1 MKFFIDTAD
10 KNKIMD
16 LMSTGMIDCV
26 TTNPS
31 LIAKN
36 GDDMAETIKGICNIQ
51 NGPVSAEVT
60 AIDYDGMVEEGEY
73 LASLAD
79 NVVVKVPLTQEGLM
93 ACKTLA
99 RLGINVNVTL
109 CFSLGQALLAAKAD
123 ATYISPFVGRLDDTG
138 ENGMELIRDI
148 VKMYGLH
155 GLHTEVLVAS
165 VRSVKHVEQ
174 AALLGADVCTIP
186 PKILLELY
194 EHPLTGKGLDAFMA
208 DWANTG
214 QSILPQG
221 HRGMRDE
228 SKRLVLGPDDGSF
241 AI

>member
-16 LMSTGMIDCV
+16 LVPTGMIDGV

-31 LIAKN
+31 LIMKQ
-36 GDDMAETIKGICNIQ
+36 GDDMATTIKGICNIQ

-60 AIDYDGMVEEGEY
+60 AIDYAHMVEEGQY

-79 NVVVKVPLTQEGLM
+79 NVVVKVPLTVDGLK
-93 ACKTLA
+93 ACKTL
-99 RLGINVNVTL
+99 RHLKIDVNVTL
-109 CFSLGQALLAAKAD
+109 CFSVAQALLAAKAD

-138 ENGMELIRDI
+138 EDGMDLIKDI
-148 VKMYGLH
+148 VKKYGLH
-155 GLHTEVLVAS
+155 GFNTHVLVAS
-165 VRSVKHVEQ
+165 IRNIQHVEQ
-174 AALLGADVCTIP
+174 AAVLGADVCTIP
-186 PKILLELY
+186 PKVLLELY
-194 EHPLTGKGLDAFMA
+194 EHPLTKKGLDDFLV

-214 QSILPQG
+214 QSILPAG
-221 HRGMRDE
+221 HTNLE
-228 SKRLVLGPDDGSF
+228 KSTKVKLSEDDGSF

>member
-16 LMSTGMIDCV
+16 LVPTGMIDGV

-31 LIAKN
+31 LIMKQ
-36 GDDMAETIKGICNIQ
+36 GDDMATTIKGICNIQ

-60 AIDYDGMVEEGEY
+60 AIDYAHMVEEGQY

-79 NVVVKVPLTQEGLM
+79 NVVVKVPLTVDGLK
-93 ACKTLA
+93 ACKTL
-99 RLGINVNVTL
+99 RHLKIDVNVTL
-109 CFSLGQALLAAKAD
+109 CFSVAQALLAAKAD

-138 ENGMELIRDI
+138 EDGMDLIKDI

-155 GLHTEVLVAS
+155 GFNTQVLVAS
-165 VRSVKHVEQ
+165 IRNIQHVEQ
-174 AALLGADVCTIP
+174 AAVLGADVCTIP
-186 PKILLELY
+186 PKVLLELY
-194 EHPLTGKGLDAFMA
+194 EHPLTKKGLDDFLV

-214 QSILPQG
+214 QSILPAG
-221 HRGMRDE
+221 HTNLE
-228 SKRLVLGPDDGSF
+228 KSTKIKLSEDDGSF

>member
-16 LMSTGMIDCV
+16 LVPTGMIDGV

-31 LIAKN
+31 LIMKQ
-36 GDDMAETIKGICNIQ
+36 GDDMATTIKGICNIQ

-60 AIDYDGMVEEGEY
+60 AIDYAHMVEEGQY

-79 NVVVKVPLTQEGLM
+79 NVVVKVPLTVDGLK
-93 ACKTLA
+93 ACKTL
-99 RLGINVNVTL
+99 RHLKIDVNVTL
-109 CFSLGQALLAAKAD
+109 CFSVAQALLAAKAD

-138 ENGMELIRDI
+138 EDGMDLIKNI
-148 VKMYGLH
+148 VQMYCVQGF
-155 GLHTEVLVAS
+155 TTRVLVAS
-165 VRSVKHVEQ
+165 IRNVEHVMK
-174 AALLGADVCTIP
+174 AAILGAHIVTIP
-186 PKILLELY
+186 PKIVYELY
-194 EHPLTGKGLDAFMA
+194 EHPLTKKGLNAFLV

-214 QSILPQG
+214 QSILPAG
-221 HRGMRDE
+221 HTNLE
-228 SKRLVLGPDDGSF
+228 KSTKVKLSEDDGSF

>member
-10 KNKIMD
+10 KDKIMD
-16 LMSTGMIDCV
+16 LIPTGMVDGV

-31 LIAKN
+31 LIMKQ
-36 GDDMAETIKGICNIQ
+36 GDDMATTIKGICNIQ

-60 AIDYDGMVEEGEY
+60 AIDHSHMVEEGQY

-79 NVVVKVPLTQEGLM
+79 NVVVKVPLTVDGLK
-93 ACKTLA
+93 ACKTL
-99 RLGINVNVTL
+99 RHLKIDVNVTL
-109 CFSLGQALLAAKAD
+109 CFSVAQALLAAKAD

-138 ENGMELIRDI
+138 EDGMDLIKDI

-155 GLHTEVLVAS
+155 GFNTQVLVAS
-165 VRSVKHVEQ
+165 IRNIQHVEQ
-174 AALLGADVCTIP
+174 AAVLGADVCTIP
-186 PKILLELY
+186 PKVLLELY
-194 EHPLTGKGLDAFMA
+194 EHPLTKKGLDDFLV

-214 QSILPQG
+214 QSILPAG
-221 HRGMRDE
+221 HTNLE
-228 SKRLVLGPDDGSF
+228 KSTKVKLSEDDGSF

>member
-16 LMSTGMIDCV
+16 LMSTGMIDGV

-99 RLGINVNVTL
+99 RLGINVNVNL
-109 CFSLGQALLAAKAD
+109 CFSLGQALLAA
-123 ATYISPFVGRLDDTG
+123 
-138 ENGMELIRDI
+138 
-148 VKMYGLH
+148 
-155 GLHTEVLVAS
+155 
-165 VRSVKHVEQ
+165 
-174 AALLGADVCTIP
+174 
-186 PKILLELY
+186 
-194 EHPLTGKGLDAFMA
+194 
-208 DWANTG
+208 
-214 QSILPQG
+214 
-221 HRGMRDE
+221 
-228 SKRLVLGPDDGSF
+228 
-241 AI
+241 

>member
-10 KNKIMD
+10 KDKIMD
-16 LMSTGMIDCV
+16 LIPTGMVDGV

-31 LIAKN
+31 LIMKQ
-36 GDDMAETIKGICNIQ
+36 GDDMATTIKGICNIQ

-60 AIDYDGMVEEGEY
+60 AIDHSHMVEEGQY

-79 NVVVKVPLTQEGLM
+79 NVVVKVPLTVDGLI
-93 ACKTLA
+93 ACKTL
-99 RLGINVNVTL
+99 RHLSIDVNVTL
-109 CFSLGQALLAAKAD
+109 CFSVAQALLAAKAD

-138 ENGMELIRDI
+138 EDGMDLIKNI
-148 VKMYGLH
+148 VQMYCVQGF
-155 GLHTEVLVAS
+155 TTRVLVAS
-165 VRSVKHVEQ
+165 IRNVEHVMK
-174 AALLGADVCTIP
+174 AAILGAHIVTIP
-186 PKILLELY
+186 PKIVYELY
-194 EHPLTGKGLDAFMA
+194 EHPLTKKGLDAFLA

-221 HRGMRDE
+221 HTNLE
-228 SKRLVLGPDDGSF
+228 KSTKIKLSEDDGSF

>member
-16 LMSTGMIDCV
+16 LVPTGMIDGV

-31 LIAKN
+31 LIMKQ
-36 GDDMAETIKGICNIQ
+36 GDDMATTIKGICNIQ

-60 AIDYDGMVEEGEY
+60 AIDYAHMGEEGQY

-79 NVVVKVPLTQEGLM
+79 NVVVKVPLTVDGLK
-93 ACKTLA
+93 ACKTL
-99 RLGINVNVTL
+99 RHLKIDVNVTL
-109 CFSLGQALLAAKAD
+109 CFSVAQALLAAKAD

-138 ENGMELIRDI
+138 EDGMDLIKDI

-155 GLHTEVLVAS
+155 GFNTQVLVAS
-165 VRSVKHVEQ
+165 IRNIQHVEQ
-174 AALLGADVCTIP
+174 AAVLGADVCTIP
-186 PKILLELY
+186 PKVLLDLY
-194 EHPLTGKGLDAFMA
+194 EHPLTKKGLDDFLV

-214 QSILPQG
+214 QSILPAG
-221 HRGMRDE
+221 HTNLE
-228 SKRLVLGPDDGSF
+228 KSTKVKLSEDDGSF